1 MPVLKA
7 HSETMPGAGTIL
19 LRMIF
24 MTTML
29 ETTAAQDAIQNMNE
43 VQDAAQTTQAK
54 TCPAKRRK
62 YSGND
67 VLRLMKVLDNA
78 KMDMER
84 QCLSMNDVVHLV
96 QDKLEGMLKTRKCS
110 CADLAR
116 IITSAGFPVTE
127 RTLKDYLA
135 RSRKDAKEGND
146 YSELRQAI
154 LSQAPKEDGKRED
167 GKSSA
172 NDAGPCLASE
182 DGAIDNTNTNVDDGQ
197 DNSDE
202 FALPGGNDWLA
213 SAISSAMDSN
223 ETKALARQHVQDIYA
238 ARKRRKKARKHK

>member
-1 MPVLKA
+1 
-7 HSETMPGAGTIL
+7 
-19 LRMIF
+19 
-24 MTTML
+24 MTTMI
-29 ETTAAQDAIQNMNE
+29 ETTAAQAAILNETME
-43 VQDAAQTTQAK
+43 VQPAAQAVQAK
-54 TCPAKRRK
+54 ASPAKRRR

-78 KMDMER
+78 RMDMER

-96 QDKLEGMLKTRKCS
+96 QDKLEGMLKTRRCS

-154 LSQAPKEDGKRED
+154 LSQAPKEDGQRED
-167 GKSSA
+167 GKSA
-172 NDAGPCLASE
+172 TNDAGPCLSSK
-182 DGAIDNTNTNVDDGQ
+182 DGAIDNGNTNANANANDGQ
-197 DNSDE
+197 DDSDE
-202 FALPGGNDWLA
+202 FALPGGNNWLA
-213 SAISSAMDSN
+213 SAISSAMDDN
-223 ETKALARQHVQDIYA
+223 ETKAVARQHVQDVYA

>member
-1 MPVLKA
+1 
-7 HSETMPGAGTIL
+7 
-19 LRMIF
+19 

-29 ETTAAQDAIQNMNE
+29 ETTHAQDAIQNTAMNE
-43 VQDAAQTTQAK
+43 VQDAAQASQEKA
-54 TCPAKRRK
+54 CPAKRRK

-78 KMDMER
+78 RMDMER

-116 IITSAGFPVTE
+116 LITSAGFPVTE

-154 LSQAPKEDGKRED
+154 LSQAPKEDGQRED

-172 NDAGPCLASE
+172 NAAGSCVAGE
-182 DGAIDNTNTNVDDGQ
+182 DGANANTNSDDGQ
-197 DNSDE
+197 DASDE

-223 ETKALARQHVQDIYA
+223 ETKAVARQHVQDVCA

>member
-1 MPVLKA
+1 
-7 HSETMPGAGTIL
+7 
-19 LRMIF
+19 
-24 MTTML
+24 MTTMI
-29 ETTAAQDAIQNMNE
+29 ETTAAQAAILNETME
-43 VQDAAQTTQAK
+43 VQPAAEAVQEKAS
-54 TCPAKRRK
+54 PAKRRR

-78 KMDMER
+78 RMDMER

-96 QDKLEGMLKTRKCS
+96 QDKLEGMLKTRRCS

-154 LSQAPKEDGKRED
+154 LSQAPKEDGK
-167 GKSSA
+167 SSTNA
-172 NDAGPCLASE
+172 TGPCLAGE

-213 SAISSAMDSN
+213 SAISSAMDDN
-223 ETKALARQHVQDIYA
+223 ETKAVARQHVQDVYA

>member
-1 MPVLKA
+1 
-7 HSETMPGAGTIL
+7 
-19 LRMIF
+19 

-78 KMDMER
+78 RMDMER

-96 QDKLEGMLKTRKCS
+96 QDKLEGMLKTRRCS

-135 RSRKDAKEGND
+135 RSRKDTKEGNTD
-146 YSELRQAI
+146 YSRLKEHI
-154 LSQAPKEDGKRED
+154 LSQAPKEDGIRED

-172 NDAGPCLASE
+172 NDAGPCLSGE
-182 DGAIDNTNTNVDDGQ
+182 DGAIDNANASNGASNGQNASDD
-197 DNSDE
+197 
-202 FALPGGNDWLA
+202 FAV
-213 SAISSAMDSN
+213 SSATDNIDAKEM
-223 ETKALARQHVQDIYA
+223 ARQHVQDIYA
-238 ARKRRKKARKHK
+238 TRKHRKKARLSQKRK